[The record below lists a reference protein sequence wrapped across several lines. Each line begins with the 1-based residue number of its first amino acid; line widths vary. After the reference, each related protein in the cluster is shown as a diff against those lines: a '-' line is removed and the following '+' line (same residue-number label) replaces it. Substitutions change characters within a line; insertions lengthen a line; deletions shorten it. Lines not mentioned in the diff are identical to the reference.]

1 MHRKLKIVNRKPKIE
16 NRSAGFTITEVV
28 IASALLIVVIVPIL
42 KALTSAHASSRVI
55 ERKTR
60 CLMLAQ
66 AKLDD
71 IKARSIQ
78 NYGTPAS
85 FREMNTSLDG
95 SYLCDVVDAAAG
107 GPNLRKIAVGVGYD
121 LNGNGILH
129 PSEVEVVLATFI
141 ARRS

>member
-1 MHRKLKIVNRKPKIE
+1 MHRKLKIK

-42 KALTSAHASSRVI
+42 KALTSAHASSRII

-78 NYGTPAS
+78 NYGTPGS
-85 FREMNTSLDG
+85 FAESDTSLDG

-107 GPNLRKIAVGVGYD
+107 ANLREIAVGVGYD
-121 LNGNGILH
+121 LDGDSALAQ
-129 PSEVEVVLATFI
+129 SEIEVVLATYI
-141 ARRS
+141 AKRS

>member
-42 KALTSAHASSRVI
+42 KALTSAHASSRII

-71 IKARSIQ
+71 IRARSIQ
-78 NYGTPAS
+78 NYGTPGS
-85 FREMNTSLDG
+85 FSENNTSLDG
-95 SYLCDVVDAAAG
+95 SYLCDVVDAGAG
-107 GPNLRKIAVGVGYD
+107 VNLKKIAVSVGYD
-121 LNGNGILH
+121 LNGNGMLH
-129 PSEVEVVLATFI
+129 PSEVEVVLSTLM